1 MPTKIS
7 KSPFTMPPAP
17 IKPGGGISTGSV
29 MPSLK
34 TPGGGAAGAVASA
47 ANPLGTA
54 LMVADMAAKGFT
66 AGKEA
71 KEAGAST
78 GGAIV
83 EGFLGT
89 VGLEGLYEDKGIKE
103 RRKAEELVSSSM
115 SKTEEQIAKNK
126 AALTMTGK
134 PLKMLTGVSS
144 PMTYKMSAA
153 QYKSAV
159 KMSEISGA
167 APLQSNAFYA
177 SLNAAKEK
185 GSDTFD
191 VGGKTFN
198 VK

>member
-7 KSPFTMPPAP
+7 KSPLTLPVGLIVQGVKSTVGGMAGGFKNVSQA
-17 IKPGGGISTGSV
+17 IKDVDKEEFKDMKFGEK
-29 MPSLK
+29 LK
-34 TPGGGAAGAVASA
+34 TG
-47 ANPLGTA
+47 LGIYGQG
-54 LMVADMAAKGFT
+54 LK
-66 AGKEA
+66 
-71 KEAGAST
+71 
-78 GGAIV
+78 
-83 EGFLGT
+83 GFLGGT
-89 VGLEGLYEDKGIKE
+89 AQGLVGDDFGLVNDG
-103 RRKAEELVSSSM
+103 EETSEM
-115 SKTEEQIAKNK
+115 PEQPTYKTNIDPMTGEEIP
-126 AALTMTGK
+126 LTMTGNMK

-153 QYKSAV
+153 QYKSAL

-185 GSDTFD
+185 GADTFN

>member
-1 MPTKIS
+1 MPTKIN
-7 KSPFTMPPAP
+7 KSPLNTTPAP
-17 IKPGGGISTGSV
+17 IKPGGKISTGSV

-34 TPGGGAAGAVASA
+34 TLGGAAGSVASA

-83 EGFLGT
+83 EGLLGT

-126 AALTMTGK
+126 AALAMTGK
-134 PLKMLTGVSS
+134 PLKMLTSVEGNV
-144 PMTYKMSAA
+144 PHN
-153 QYKSAV
+153 KSARQHDSDN
-159 KMSEISGA
+159 KMNAIAMSGIT
-167 APLQSNAFYA
+167 SKY
-177 SLNAAKEK
+177 
-185 GSDTFD
+185 
-191 VGGKTFN
+191 
-198 VK
+198 

>member
-1 MPTKIS
+1 MPTKIN
-7 KSPFTMPPAP
+7 KSPLNTTPAP
-17 IKPGGGISTGSV
+17 IKPGGKISTGSV
-29 MPSLK
+29 MPNLK
-34 TPGGGAAGAVASA
+34 TPGGGTAGAVASA

-83 EGFLGT
+83 EGLLGT

-103 RRKAEELVSSSM
+103 RRKAEELASSSM

-134 PLKMLTGVSS
+134 PLKMLTSVEGNV
-144 PMTYKMSAA
+144 PHN
-153 QYKSAV
+153 KSARQHDSDN
-159 KMSEISGA
+159 KMNAIAMSGIT
-167 APLQSNAFYA
+167 SKY
-177 SLNAAKEK
+177 
-185 GSDTFD
+185 
-191 VGGKTFN
+191 
-198 VK
+198 